1 LFLLKKCGP
10 KYSRKQVCNTAH
22 RDFLGNI
29 VRTLTSGVSSKEV
42 IMSETL
48 ENIVLWLTFALVMIT
63 LVLSVMRLKGF
74 LKETKNLRI
83 MRIVL
88 YILLGVL
95 HIIGTTIQQSRLIII
110 LDAVLGIIWLI
121 LAYLVIRH
129 PVVR

>member
-1 LFLLKKCGP
+1 
-10 KYSRKQVCNTAH
+10 
-22 RDFLGNI
+22 
-29 VRTLTSGVSSKEV
+29 
-42 IMSETL
+42 MSETL
-48 ENIVLWLTFALVMIT
+48 ENIVLWLTFALAMIT
-63 LVLSVMRLKGF
+63 LVLSVMRLI

-121 LAYLVIRH
+121 LAYLVIRY

>member
-10 KYSRKQVCNTAH
+10 KYLRKQVCNTAH

-29 VRTLTSGVSSKEV
+29 V
-42 IMSETL
+42 
-48 ENIVLWLTFALVMIT
+48 LWLTLALLMIT

-110 LDAVLGIIWLI
+110 LDAVFGIIWLI
-121 LAYLVIRH
+121 LAYLEIRH

>member
-1 LFLLKKCGP
+1 
-10 KYSRKQVCNTAH
+10 
-22 RDFLGNI
+22 
-29 VRTLTSGVSSKEV
+29 
-42 IMSETL
+42 MSETL
-48 ENIVLWLTFALVMIT
+48 ENIVLWLTFALAMIT
-63 LVLSVMRLKGF
+63 LVLSVMRSKGF

-110 LDAVLGIIWLI
+110 LDAVFGIIWLI
-121 LAYLVIRH
+121 LAYLVIRY

>member
-1 LFLLKKCGP
+1 
-10 KYSRKQVCNTAH
+10 
-22 RDFLGNI
+22 
-29 VRTLTSGVSSKEV
+29 
-42 IMSETL
+42 MSETL
-48 ENIVLWLTFALVMIT
+48 ENIVLWLTFALAMIT
-63 LVLSVMRLKGF
+63 LVLSVMRSKGF

-121 LAYLVIRH
+121 LACLEIRH

>member
-1 LFLLKKCGP
+1 
-10 KYSRKQVCNTAH
+10 
-22 RDFLGNI
+22 
-29 VRTLTSGVSSKEV
+29 
-42 IMSETL
+42 MSETL
-48 ENIVLWLTFALVMIT
+48 ENIVLWLSFALAMIT
-63 LVLSVMRLKGF
+63 LVLSVMRLI

-121 LAYLVIRH
+121 LAYLVIRY